1 MFEVDATLIRRLVI
15 SKALTLRDFAT
26 GAQIN
31 STTASRV
38 LQDGATAT
46 LKTIGALAKYFG
58 VEADA
63 LILKGR

>member
-46 LKTIGALAKYFG
+46 LKTVAALAKF
-58 VEADA
+58 
-63 LILKGR
+63 